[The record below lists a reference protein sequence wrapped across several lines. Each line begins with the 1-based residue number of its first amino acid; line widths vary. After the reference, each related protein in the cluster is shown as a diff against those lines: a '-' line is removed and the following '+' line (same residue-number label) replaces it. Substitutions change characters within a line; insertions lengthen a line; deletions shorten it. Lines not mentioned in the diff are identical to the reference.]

1 MEIRW
6 TVSLVGGVLL
16 GAALSL
22 PPASASSAG
31 INRILN
37 AQVSVD
43 ADGRV
48 TDAVVLEDKLSP
60 SIKST
65 VVNYVKR
72 WKFAPVVSDG
82 ITVPAVTFVQVD
94 ACAIPSGD
102 GYDLA
107 VDYVSNGP
115 RLIKGAPFEIPYAL
129 NEYAGDRVAATI
141 KFKVLADGHAQL
153 QDVVMV
159 DVTPSVQHDLHN
171 MIKAWTWDLRFQ
183 PEQIAGRPVATDLEW
198 PVEWFRIYAPGH
210 RQSVVPAAKALPAN
224 VPVANRLF
232 VADPTCTLARSPT
245 DSPRAVNSQLILRDD
260 AKSPET
266 TAPVK

>member
-1 MEIRW
+1 MQIRW
-6 TVSLVGGVLL
+6 IVFLVGSLL
-16 GAALSL
+16 VGAALVS
-22 PPASASSAG
+22 PARASKIG
-31 INRILN
+31 INRMLN
-37 AQVSVD
+37 AEVSVG
-43 ADGRV
+43 ADGWV

-72 WKFAPVVSDG
+72 WKFEPVRVDGVAAP
-82 ITVPAVTFVQVD
+82 AMTFVQID

-107 VDYVSNGP
+107 VNYVSNGP
-115 RLIKGAPFEIPYAL
+115 RLIKGAHFEFPPAL
-129 NEYAGDRVAATI
+129 TEYAGDRLAATI

-159 DVTPSVQHDLHN
+159 DVTPSVQHDFHN

-198 PVEWFRIYAPGH
+198 PVEWFRLYPLGH
-210 RQSVVPAAKALPAN
+210 HPAVVLQANALPTDA
-224 VPVANRLF
+224 PLANRLLIS
-232 VADPTCTLARSPT
+232 DPTCALARSAT
-245 DSPRAVNSQLILRDD
+245 LNPRAINSPLVLRDGMKD
-260 AKSPET
+260 ADTNTPAK
-266 TAPVK
+266 